1 MRAGAITCGPWL
13 IPSHQSAC
21 FCRAIFRSEAC
32 TRDESPWTPNYQ
44 ISFPCSRV
52 PLRSRRDDATRCNI
66 RRSVWPAPTCSTLC
80 SLLPLSSRR
89 WLSRVIRDIESSRH
103 DPANCYYRPCPSEL
117 RKFEIFQIANCDFC
131 EKSEK
136 FSFNFDGSII
146 WYNII

>member
-1 MRAGAITCGPWL
+1 MRIRAITCGLWL

-32 TRDESPWTPNYQ
+32 TRDESPWTLNYQ

-52 PLRSRRDDATRCNI
+52 PLRSRRDDAIRCNI

-89 WLSRVIRDIESSRH
+89 WLNRVIRDTESSRH
-103 DPANCYYRPCPSEL
+103 DPAKCYYLLCSSKSRIL
-117 RKFEIFQIANCDFC
+117 KLFRLQIAIFLKNL
-131 EKSEK
+131 K
-136 FSFNFDGSII
+136 NFLLISMDRVII
-146 WYNII
+146 